1 MPGGQFCHLLPLGIQ
16 ALPLGRVKGLLGG
29 QDALQGIQLLGRVL
43 GCPGV
48 LVRGFLKSRA
58 VPAER
63 DPIWINVWKAA
74 EKWSVSFKVSL
85 ITPIS
90 FSLPP
95 SFPSA
100 RTPT

>member
-48 LVRGFLKSRA
+48 LVRGFLKSLRGA
-58 VPAER
+58 G
-63 DPIWINVWKAA
+63 
-74 EKWSVSFKVSL
+74 
-85 ITPIS
+85 
-90 FSLPP
+90 
-95 SFPSA
+95 
-100 RTPT
+100 RTGPHLDKRLEGGGKMVGQF